1 MIGAPFLASCAQLLA
16 GGKSEGGLFGRA
28 VSHSV
33 CSLARVSALRAAHI
47 IMPDFHSRS
56 KNDDAD
62 IDRQRPKI
70 QFNSMM
76 IAYAFKLIR

>member
-1 MIGAPFLASCAQLLA
+1 
-16 GGKSEGGLFGRA
+16 
-28 VSHSV
+28 
-33 CSLARVSALRAAHI
+33 
-47 IMPDFHSRS
+47 MPDFHSRS